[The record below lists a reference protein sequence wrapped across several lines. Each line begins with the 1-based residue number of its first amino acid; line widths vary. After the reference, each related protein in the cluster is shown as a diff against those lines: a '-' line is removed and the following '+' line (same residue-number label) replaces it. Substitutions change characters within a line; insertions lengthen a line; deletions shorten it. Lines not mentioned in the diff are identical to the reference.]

1 MKNIL
6 ITQDTPTYKKVNR
19 VKDTKFTIDELDHYS
34 LVMQVGIYDLQFA
47 IVDSQDN
54 QCMALE
60 DYLLK
65 GVKTINERLKLLKEI
80 LDDHEFLTAGFWKD
94 VKLCLKT
101 HKFTLVP
108 ANMFVQ
114 ENVADYLALNSEIK
128 TSFEDV
134 NYYKQISV
142 NTINVFVAETKLCRW
157 IESIY
162 KKKKVHIIH
171 QGSALIEAVLKHAD
185 HVQEKGM
192 YCFVDRGILHIIV
205 TENDQLLLY
214 NQFSAKKKE
223 DLLKYIMLIFH
234 ELEMDP
240 KSNQL
245 FIWGF
250 IKQNSEEMTSLKK
263 YIRNISF
270 GSKPS
275 FLKYSY
281 QFDEI
286 QDHMYFDVMGGYLCM

>member
-1 MKNIL
+1 MIAQN
-6 ITQDTPTYKKVNR
+6 TSTYKRVNR

-47 IVDSQDN
+47 VVDSQDN
-54 QCMALE
+54 QCMAVE

-65 GVKTINERLKLLKEI
+65 GVKTVNARLKLIKEI
-80 LDDHEFLTAGFWKD
+80 LDNHEFLTAGFWKD

-114 ENVADYLALNSEIK
+114 ENAADYLALNSEIK
-128 TSFEDV
+128 TSFEEV

-142 NTINVFVAETKLCRW
+142 DTINVFAGETKLCRW

-171 QGSALIEAVLKHAD
+171 QGSAFIEAVLKHAD
-185 HVQEKGM
+185 HVQEKSM
-192 YCFVDRGILHIIV
+192 YCFVDRGIIHMVV
-205 TENDQLLLY
+205 TENDKLLFY
-214 NQFSAKKKE
+214 NQFAARKKE
-223 DLLKYIMLIFH
+223 DFLKYIMLVFQ
-234 ELEMDP
+234 ELKMNP
-240 KSNQL
+240 KANQL
-245 FIWGF
+245 FLWGF
-250 IKQNSEEMTSLKK
+250 IKQNSDEMTLLKK

-275 FLKYSY
+275 FLKYNY
-281 QFDEI
+281 AFDEI
-286 QDHMYFDVMGGYLCM
+286 EDHLYFDVMGGYLCI

>member
-1 MKNIL
+1 MIAQN
-6 ITQDTPTYKKVNR
+6 TSTYKRVNR

-47 IVDSQDN
+47 VVDSQDN
-54 QCMALE
+54 QCMAVE
-60 DYLLK
+60 DYILK
-65 GVKTINERLKLLKEI
+65 GVKTVNSRLRLIKDI
-80 LDDHEFLTAGFWKD
+80 LDNHEFLTAGFWKD

-114 ENVADYLALNSEIK
+114 ENAADYLALNSEIK
-128 TSFEDV
+128 TSFEEV

-142 NTINVFVAETKLCRW
+142 DTVNVFAAETKLCRW

-162 KKKKVHIIH
+162 KKKKVHVIH
-171 QGSALIEAVLKHAD
+171 QGSALIEGILKHAD

-192 YCFVDRGILHIIV
+192 YCFFDRGIVHMVV
-205 TENDQLLLY
+205 TENDQLLFY
-214 NQFSAKKKE
+214 NQFAARKKE
-223 DLLKYIMLIFH
+223 DFLKYIMLVFQ
-234 ELEMDP
+234 ELKMDP
-240 KSNQL
+240 KSNPL

-250 IKQNSEEMTSLKK
+250 IKQNSDEMTLFKK

-275 FLKYSY
+275 FLRYSY
-281 QFDEI
+281 LFDEV
-286 QDHMYFDVMGGYLCM
+286 QDHLYFDVMGGYLCI

>member
-1 MKNIL
+1 MV
-6 ITQDTPTYKKVNR
+6 TQDTSTYKRVNR

-34 LVMQVGIYDLQFA
+34 LVMLVGIYDLQFA
-47 IVDSQDN
+47 VIDSQDN

-60 DYLLK
+60 DYLLR
-65 GVKTINERLKLLKEI
+65 GVKTINGRLKLIKEI

-128 TSFEDV
+128 TSFEEV
-134 NYYKQISV
+134 NYYKQISA
-142 NTINVFVAETKLCRW
+142 NTINVFAAEIKLCRW

-192 YCFVDRGILHIIV
+192 YCFVDRGILHCIV

-214 NQFSAKKKE
+214 NQFSTKNKE
-223 DLLKYIMLIFH
+223 DLLKYIMLIFQ
-234 ELEMDP
+234 ELKMNP
-240 KSNQL
+240 KSEQL

-250 IKQNSEEMTSLKK
+250 MKQNSEEMTLLKK

-286 QDHMYFDVMGGYLCM
+286 QDHLYFDVMGGYLCI